1 MIFRSQTDR
10 STFCFLPP
18 PQSFSLL
25 FNLPVHNHIHKTL
38 EYIVSSTTT
47 TDTAATTTTT
57 ITTSNATQTIVL
69 KRAIFVIFF
78 LSEAHLVLSKAL
90 TNCCLF
96 STDLKSIIRRR
107 NCHGKKERENYIKFL
122 RKWNDCCYKIES
134 YYHHHQHYINLK
146 VSKLIECFTLITR

>member
-10 STFCFLPP
+10 STFCFLSPP

-47 TDTAATTTTT
+47 TDTAATTTTTT

-122 RKWNDCCYKIES
+122 RK
-134 YYHHHQHYINLK
+134 
-146 VSKLIECFTLITR
+146 